1 MHRLKA
7 ASKGPNN
14 YWDFGSGRH
23 IRITFR
29 PYPPYISSID
39 MPYTSFIQYT
49 VTDTPVVGRAACPGS
64 GGARTHNPASKRTC
78 NGDCEYH
85 EGQTQTS

>member
-1 MHRLKA
+1 
-7 ASKGPNN
+7 
-14 YWDFGSGRH
+14 
-23 IRITFR
+23 
-29 PYPPYISSID
+29 
-39 MPYTSFIQYT
+39 MPYTSIIQYT

-78 NGDCEYH
+78 NGDCEYR